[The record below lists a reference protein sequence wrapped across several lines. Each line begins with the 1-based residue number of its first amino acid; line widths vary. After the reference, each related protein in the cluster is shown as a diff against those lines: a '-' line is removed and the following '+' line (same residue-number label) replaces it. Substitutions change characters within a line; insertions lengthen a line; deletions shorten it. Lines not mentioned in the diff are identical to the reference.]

1 MESLKLA
8 AEAHDCEAV
17 IALFADDIVIHSP
30 ITTLIRF
37 EGIEQAS
44 DLFRRVFDII
54 EDIRF
59 YETVGEGLSTQ
70 VIFWRGRVAGHYLE
84 EANLLRI
91 NESGQIA
98 EMTVFMRA
106 VPGLLA
112 LAERL
117 AASLG
122 GRKATWRYVTIRL
135 MLGFVGILYRSNEKL
150 VVRLSGAGTWTNQP
164 RSETSG

>member
-1 MESLKLA
+1 VDSLRRA

-17 IALFADDIVIHSP
+17 IALFADDIIIRSP

-37 EGIEQAS
+37 EGIDQAR

-59 YETVGEGLSTQ
+59 YEMVGDGQTQ
-70 VIFWRGRVAGHYLE
+70 VIFWQGRIKPHHYLE

-91 NESGQIA
+91 NKDGKIS

-112 LAERL
+112 LAEQL
-117 AASLG
+117 ASSFA
-122 GRKATWRYVTIRL
+122 GRKGRARQFIVRL
-135 MLGFVGILYRSNEKL
+135 LLGFVGVLYRRNEAL
-150 VVRLSGAGTWTNQP
+150 VVKLTQAGEPVDQKTL
-164 RSETSG
+164 R